1 MLNQEIESERVQNLN
16 IYLFFV
22 NVRKE
27 ARDNLK
33 LNIFL
38 NYIILLYP
46 IQTFLWIIR
55 FEHISFQ
62 SSLSKAFR
70 FNAKSSRSGSSIGDR
85 TPLGNSTSPTP
96 SFSSSE
102 GGGGIY
108 ATVGPQFVHYPP
120 PTTAPPPPP
129 TPSISASTS
138 PSPYSINHYPHYGQ
152 AAIAGH
158 RISAPPVGSGIEA
171 ISDPNLLYEQH
182 RRVKSISDIGRT
194 ASSQSAYGASSS
206 SMLLNKDK
214 KNRSNSIAT
223 DNHSICSGLSESG
236 EGETMNNFNISQ
248 LSNSPVWES
257 IIM

>member
-1 MLNQEIESERVQNLN
+1 MCRTTFGQGIRSGCGIV
-16 IYLFFV
+16 
-22 NVRKE
+22 
-27 ARDNLK
+27 
-33 LNIFL
+33 
-38 NYIILLYP
+38 P
-46 IQTFLWIIR
+46 ITGPGGLQHYATADRRSSSSLRLSAWKG
-55 FEHISFQ
+55 SQ

-70 FNAKSSRSGSSIGDR
+70 FNAKSSRSGSSVGDR
-85 TPLGNSTSPTP
+85 TSLGNSTSPTP

-129 TPSISASTS
+129 TPSVSSSTS
-138 PSPYSINHYPHYGQ
+138 PSPYSMQYPHYGQ
-152 AAIAGH
+152 AAIASH

-194 ASSQSAYGASSS
+194 ASTQSAYVAS

-214 KNRSNSIAT
+214 KIRSNSIAT
-223 DNHSICSGLSESG
+223 ENNSICSGLSENG
-236 EGETMNNFNISQ
+236 DGDTMTNRNISR
-248 LSNSPVWES
+248 LSNSPV
-257 IIM
+257 